1 MHSEYGWEPQA
12 KANTSARLKAC
23 GSCFQDKC
31 KSTHSIPT
39 PLNGAVRDA
48 QELYLG
54 YDQIE
59 VEDIMLVRN
68 ELNLSEAS
76 LRECDYSTQ
85 RVW

>member
-12 KANTSARLKAC
+12 KHFNTRLKAC

-31 KSTHSIPT
+31 KSTLDPDSKRR
-39 PLNGAVRDA
+39 GVRDA

-54 YDQIE
+54 YDQME

-68 ELNLSEAS
+68 ELNLSG
-76 LRECDYSTQ
+76 LVRECDYSTQ